1 MKLYLSSKGLGNNE
15 SFLKEWIS
23 YHNNKVLLIINALDS
38 KDEVKRNNSITSN
51 IEELEQLGFK
61 IDILD
66 LKKYFNNQDELY
78 RLCKNYN
85 IFYVVGG
92 NVFVLREAM
101 KYSGFDNYLTSIKND
116 DNVLYIGYSAGSI
129 VLSSN
134 IGLFNKVDDPINIY
148 GKDEIINEGLGFIN
162 YLFIPHYKS
171 DYHKSYLIDDVVEI
185 CKNKNISYKTFKDD
199 ESIIEDVV

>member
-1 MKLYLSSKGLGNNE
+1 MKLYLSSKGLGNNV

-23 YHNNKVLLIINALDS
+23 NHNNKVLLIINALDS
-38 KDEVKRNNSITSN
+38 KDEVKRNNSIMSN
-51 IEELEQLGFK
+51 VEELEQLGFE

-66 LKKYFNNQDELY
+66 LKKYFDNQDELY

-129 VLSSN
+129 VLSPN

-162 YLFIPHYKS
+162 YLFITHYKS
-171 DYHKSYLIDDVVEI
+171 DYHKSYLID
-185 CKNKNISYKTFKDD
+185 
-199 ESIIEDVV
+199 